1 MLGGR
6 ITSFFMHFL
15 RIRRY
20 GTSTTGSNVQTM
32 WANVVDT
39 GKKIVQ
45 RVSGRGEQ
53 REITV
58 KSESSVFVSE
68 SV

>member
-1 MLGGR
+1 
-6 ITSFFMHFL
+6 MHLL
-15 RIRRY
+15 RVHRY

-32 WANVVDT
+32 WENVVDA
-39 GKKIVQ
+39 GKKFVQ
-45 RVSGRGEQ
+45 TVSGRGEQ

-68 SV
+68 SA